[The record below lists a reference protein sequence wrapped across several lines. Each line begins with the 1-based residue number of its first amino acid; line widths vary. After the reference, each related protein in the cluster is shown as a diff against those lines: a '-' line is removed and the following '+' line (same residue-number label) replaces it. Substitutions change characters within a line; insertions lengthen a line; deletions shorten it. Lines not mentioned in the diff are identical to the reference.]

1 MIGTHRRMAAISNLS
16 PWRISSLAFRIGPR
30 ELLLT
35 ILTIAVSTAIAFIVS
50 EAYGEVAAALIFVLG
65 ITVAGALG
73 GLAAALVTALG
84 AFLIYNFYMVE
95 PVLTLRI
102 ATGKDLAPLI
112 IFNLCA
118 VVAGVLAGRL
128 KDHAEA
134 DRQSN
139 LQLAMLLELSQSLQL
154 AARLQDVV
162 RTVTAATYRLLG
174 AEITLF
180 RLAGDELVPIGPAPT
195 FDWRGL
201 ANTARFAE
209 TPLIRNEAF
218 TARRLQGSMET
229 LGVMI
234 LQEFRPVRLEASFL
248 IAFGNLVALALERGM
263 LSEEIAERRAAARV
277 EELKTALLSS
287 VSHDFRTPLAAIS
300 ASASSLIDYNDQLDE
315 ATSAGLLRS
324 IVDECGRLNRYTA
337 NLLEMSRLEA
347 GGPTLRLQTLSV
359 SEMLAAAVQRVRG
372 RAESR
377 SLVRTDDGADL
388 LVSADPALFELVLV
402 NVLDN
407 AILYSEDGTRIAV
420 ESEQVGGQCRI
431 TIADEG
437 HGIPEPDLELV
448 FGRFYRVNRVEPSP
462 RGSGLGLAIAHGFVE
477 ALNGTI
483 EARTPGI
490 GDAGTRIIIHLPL
503 AAPMATT

>member
-1 MIGTHRRMAAISNLS
+1 MVAIRSLRLWKLTNLKL
-16 PWRISSLAFRIGPR
+16 RLGLR
-30 ELLLT
+30 ELLVMVLT
-35 ILTIAVSTAIAFIVS
+35 LGVSTGAAFVVS

-73 GLAAALVTALG
+73 GLTAALITALG

-95 PVLTLRI
+95 PVLSLRI
-102 ATGKDLAPLI
+102 ATGQDVVPLI

-118 VVAGVLAGRL
+118 VVAGTLAGQL

-134 DRQSN
+134 DRRSN

-154 AARLQDVV
+154 AARLQDVL
-162 RTVTAATYRLLG
+162 TTIAAATYRLVG
-174 AEITLF
+174 AEIALF
-180 RLAGDELVPIGPAPT
+180 RLTGNELVPIGPAPT
-195 FDWRGL
+195 FDWRTL
-201 ANTARFAE
+201 ANSARSAE
-209 TPLIRNEAF
+209 TPIVRNGAF
-218 TARRLQGSMET
+218 TARRLDGSTET

-234 LQEFRPVRLEASFL
+234 LQEFRPVRLETSIL
-248 IAFGNLVALALERGM
+248 IAFGNLVSLAFERCM

-287 VSHDFRTPLAAIS
+287 VSHDFRTPLATIS
-300 ASASSLIDYNDQLDE
+300 ASASSLIDYSDQLDD

-324 IVDECGRLNRYTA
+324 IVEECARLNRYIA
-337 NLLEMSRLEA
+337 NLLEMGRLE
-347 GGPTLRLQTLSV
+347 GGGQTLRLQTLSV

-372 RAESR
+372 RAQGR
-377 SLVRTDDGADL
+377 SLVRKDHAADL

-407 AILYSEDGTRIAV
+407 AILYSDDGTQIAV
-420 ESEQVGGQCRI
+420 ESEQVGAQCRI

-437 HGIPEPDLELV
+437 HGIPEADLERV
-448 FGRFYRVNRVEPSP
+448 FGRFYRVSRMEPSP
-462 RGSGLGLAIAHGFVE
+462 RGSGLGLAIAHGFVQ

-490 GDAGTRIIIHLPL
+490 GDRGTRIVIHLPL
-503 AAPMATT
+503 AAATAAL

>member
-1 MIGTHRRMAAISNLS
+1 MAAIRSLS
-16 PWRISSLAFRIGPR
+16 PWKFGSLKLRLGPR

-35 ILTIAVSTAIAFIVS
+35 ILTLAASTGAAFVVS

-65 ITVAGALG
+65 ITVAGAVG
-73 GLAAALVTALG
+73 GLAAALITALG

-95 PVLTLRI
+95 PVLSLRI
-102 ATGKDLAPLI
+102 ATGQDLAPLI

-118 VVAGVLAGRL
+118 VVAGILAGRL

-139 LQLAMLLELSQSLQL
+139 LQLAMLLELSELLQS

-162 RTVTAATYRLLG
+162 RTVSAATYRLVG

-180 RLAGDELVPIGPAPT
+180 RLAGDELLPIGPPPT
-195 FDWRGL
+195 FDWCGV
-201 ANTARFAE
+201 ANAARFAE
-209 TPLIRNEAF
+209 APLVRNGAF
-218 TARRLQGSMET
+218 TARRLDGSLET
-229 LGVMI
+229 LGVMV
-234 LQEFRPVRLEASFL
+234 LQELRPTRLEPSFL
-248 IAFGNLVALALERGM
+248 IALGNLVALALERGM
-263 LSEEIAERRAAARV
+263 LSEEIAERRAAARI

-300 ASASSLIDYNDQLDE
+300 ASASSLIDYHDRLDE
-315 ATSAGLLRS
+315 PTTASLLRS
-324 IVDECGRLNRYTA
+324 IIDECARLNRYTA

-347 GGPTLRLQTLSV
+347 GGPMPHLQTLSV

-372 RAESR
+372 RAEGR
-377 SLVRTDDGADL
+377 SLVRKDDGADL

-407 AILYSEDGTRIAV
+407 AILYSDDDTRITV
-420 ESEQVGGQCRI
+420 ESERVGNQCRI

-437 HGIPEPDLELV
+437 HGIPEADLELV
-448 FGRFYRVNRVEPSP
+448 FGRFHRVNRLEPSP
-462 RGSGLGLAIAHGFVE
+462 RGSGLGLAIAHGFVQ

-490 GDAGTRIIIHLPL
+490 GAAGTRLIIHLPL
-503 AAPMATT
+503 AVSLTAI

>member
-1 MIGTHRRMAAISNLS
+1 M
-16 PWRISSLAFRIGPR
+16 R

-35 ILTIAVSTAIAFIVS
+35 LLTLALSTLAAFLVS

-73 GLAAALVTALG
+73 GLVAALITAFG
-84 AFLIYNFYMVE
+84 AFLVYNFYMVE

-102 ATGKDLAPLI
+102 ATGQDLAPLV

-118 VVAGVLAGRL
+118 IVAGVLAGRL

-134 DRQSN
+134 NRQSN
-139 LQLAMLLELSQSLQL
+139 LQLAMLLELSQSLQS
-154 AARLQDVV
+154 ADRLPDVV
-162 RTVTAATYRLLG
+162 SAVTAATYRLVG

-180 RLAGDELVPIGPAPT
+180 SLSGEELAPIGPMPT

-201 ANTARFAE
+201 ANAARFAD
-209 TPLIRNEAF
+209 TPLVRNENF
-218 TARRLQGSMET
+218 TARRLDGGMGL

-234 LQEFRPVRLEASFL
+234 LREFRPVRLEASFL

-263 LSEEIAERRAAARV
+263 LFEEIAERRAAGRV
-277 EELKTALLSS
+277 EAFKTALLSS
-287 VSHDFRTPLAAIS
+287 VSHDLRTPLAAIS
-300 ASASSLIDYNDQLDE
+300 ASASSLIDYADRLDA

-324 IVDECGRLNRYTA
+324 IIDECARLNRYTA

-347 GGPTLRLQTLSV
+347 GGPPLRLQTVGV
-359 SEMLAAAVQRVRG
+359 SEMLGAAIQRARVRAG
-372 RAESR
+372 DR
-377 SLVRTDDGADL
+377 SLARKDDGADL
-388 LVSADPALFELVLV
+388 LVAVDPALFELVLV

-407 AILYSEDGTRIAV
+407 AILYSEDGTRITV

-437 HGIPEPDLELV
+437 HGIPEADLERV
-448 FGRFYRVNRVEPSP
+448 FGRFYRVSRAEPSP
-462 RGSGLGLAIAHGFVE
+462 RGSGLGLAIARGFVQ
-477 ALNGTI
+477 ALGGTI
-483 EARTPGI
+483 EALTPGI
-490 GDAGTRIIIHLPL
+490 GDLGTRIVIHLPL
-503 AAPMATT
+503 AAPVVST

>member
-1 MIGTHRRMAAISNLS
+1 MIGTLRRMVAIRSLRLWTFTNLKLRLGS
-16 PWRISSLAFRIGPR
+16 R
-30 ELLLT
+30 ELLVMVLT
-35 ILTIAVSTAIAFIVS
+35 LGVSTVAAFVVS
-50 EAYGEVAAALIFVLG
+50 DAYGEVAAALIFVLG

-73 GLAAALVTALG
+73 GLTAALVTALG

-95 PVLTLRI
+95 PVLSLRI
-102 ATGKDLAPLI
+102 ATGQDVLPLI

-118 VVAGVLAGRL
+118 VVAGTLAGRL

-134 DRQSN
+134 NRRSN

-154 AARLQDVV
+154 AARLQDVL
-162 RTVTAATYRLLG
+162 RTVTAATYRFVG
-174 AEITLF
+174 AEIALF
-180 RLAGDELVPIGPAPT
+180 RLASDELVPIGPAPT
-195 FDWRGL
+195 FDWRTL
-201 ANTARFAE
+201 ATSARSAE
-209 TPLIRNEAF
+209 TPLVRNGAF
-218 TARRLQGSMET
+218 TARRLDGSMET

-234 LQEFRPVRLEASFL
+234 LQEFRPARLEASFL
-248 IAFGNLVALALERGM
+248 IAFGNLISLALERCM

-287 VSHDFRTPLAAIS
+287 VSHDFRTPLATIS
-300 ASASSLIDYNDQLDE
+300 ASASSLIDYSDQLDD

-324 IVDECGRLNRYTA
+324 IVEECARLNRYTA
-337 NLLEMSRLEA
+337 NLLEMGRLE
-347 GGPTLRLQTLSV
+347 GGGQTLRLQTLSV

-372 RAESR
+372 RAQGR
-377 SLVRTDDGADL
+377 SLVRKDGAIDL

-407 AILYSEDGTRIAV
+407 AILYSDDGTRIVV
-420 ESEQVGGQCRI
+420 ESEQVDAQCRI

-437 HGIPEPDLELV
+437 HGIPEADLELV
-448 FGRFYRVNRVEPSP
+448 FGRFHRVSRMEPSP
-462 RGSGLGLAIAHGFVE
+462 RGSGLGLAIAHGFVQ

-490 GDAGTRIIIHLPL
+490 GDRGTRIVIHLPL
-503 AAPMATT
+503 AASTAPI